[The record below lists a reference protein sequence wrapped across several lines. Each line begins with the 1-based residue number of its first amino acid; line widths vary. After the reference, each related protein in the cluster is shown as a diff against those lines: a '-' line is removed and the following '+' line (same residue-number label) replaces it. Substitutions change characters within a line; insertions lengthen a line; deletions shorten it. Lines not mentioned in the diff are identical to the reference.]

1 MKYKGILI
9 SGFTTNYQDSFE
21 NNWTIITQGLQWD
34 RPNDPAFPAYTV
46 EADIDG
52 LRDALMDTIY
62 TGSAEH
68 TQAFTNTFDAELREL
83 DTFARQFAF
92 EVAIVQLAQLH
103 AAGELDLSQW
113 SPSNLQVWASFTS
126 EVYSR
131 RANIIVDDDDFSE
144 TEVAAIESLMFSLV
158 TRWQATR
165 RDVEAIHI
173 PPEHAEEVGRIINKA
188 INDPNAK
195 WVPMDIAQAEVK
207 PLDDGGPAHQ
217 QRARD
222 AAASWANDMLLSDE
236 PFVILDLETTGLNDN
251 AEICQIGLLSSNGDV
266 LMNTL
271 VKTVEPI
278 PTSSSNIH
286 GITDTMVQ
294 DAPTFDAIYEQLC
307 DLIIDRDVVIYN
319 AAFDGRVL
327 DQVCR
332 RHGLLEASKVI
343 ANVHCAMLQYA
354 DFRGDWNDYY
364 GTFRWPKLAYAIDEF
379 SIDLGDGKEHDAMT
393 DCRITLELINGM
405 AHYAQ
410 PAPETDS

>member
-1 MKYKGILI
+1 MQE
-9 SGFTTNYQDSFE
+9 F
-21 NNWTIITQGLQWD
+21 W
-34 RPNDPAFPAYTV
+34 
-46 EADIDG
+46 
-52 LRDALMDTIY
+52 
-62 TGSAEH
+62 
-68 TQAFTNTFDAELREL
+68 
-83 DTFARQFAF
+83 
-92 EVAIVQLAQLH
+92 AIVEIMGHQQIAGKVSEETIAGAAMLRVDVPEVEDQPQFTKFYSASAIYAITPTEERIARAAASSMRARPVELWRLNLTQTQLTEKITEDNDIEEMWDDDSVPDDYTIGVDW
-103 AAGELDLSQW
+103 AAD
-113 SPSNLQVWASFTS
+113 
-126 EVYSR
+126 
-131 RANIIVDDDDFSE
+131 VDDE
-144 TEVAAIESLMFSLV
+144 IVKG
-158 TRWQATR
+158 
-165 RDVEAIHI
+165 
-173 PPEHAEEVGRIINKA
+173 PIN
-188 INDPNAK
+188 
-195 WVPMDIAQAEVK
+195 
-207 PLDDGGPAHQ
+207 DGGPAHQ
-217 QRARD
+217 QRARE
-222 AAASWANDMLLSDE
+222 AAASWANDMLND

-354 DFRGDWNDYY
+354 DFRGDWNDYH
-364 GTFRWPKLAYAIDEF
+364 GNFRWPKLAYAIDEF

-405 AHYAQ
+405 AKAAQ